1 MVQFVEDI
9 QENLGLTPQA
19 LEREFAVLHHCKL
32 LCRFKKDDVIYFTQ
46 STNIH

>member
-19 LEREFAVLHHCKL
+19 LEREFAVLRHCEL
-32 LCRFKKDDVIYFTQ
+32 LCGFKKRRCRLLHTKY
-46 STNIH
+46 